1 MSRKLKILSLDGGGV
16 RGVSALLILEA
27 VMEKLRDVNNLEQTP
42 RPCDYFDLIG
52 GTSTG
57 GIIAIMLGR
66 LGMSVDQCLR
76 AYKKM
81 AEKAFTLK
89 WGLHLPASPSG
100 AFSATALEEAIKV
113 VIREQCQVERCKS
126 NGCQHGGTVFRD
138 KECCRTA
145 ILAITKANVD
155 ALPTLFRTY
164 DTSDSLKDCA
174 IWQVAR
180 ATSAATTFFKSI
192 KCGRDEVEFIDAGFG
207 YNNPCEILLREAQSI
222 FAGAEFECVLSIGT
236 GIGGVVSVGA
246 TRKSILDALKA
257 MATSSQKVAQR
268 LDEQYSDGDVYYRFN
283 VPRGL
288 EDVTLSDWKEM
299 SNISA
304 HTRNY
309 LAESR
314 TPLAKCSAALQRH
327 STVARTTE
335 NTMPSGES

>member
-1 MSRKLKILSLDGGGV
+1 M
-16 RGVSALLILEA
+16 
-27 VMEKLRDVNNLEQTP
+27 
-42 RPCDYFDLIG
+42 
-52 GTSTG
+52 
-57 GIIAIMLGR
+57 
-66 LGMSVDQCLR
+66 
-76 AYKKM
+76 
-81 AEKAFTLK
+81 
-89 WGLHLPASPSG
+89 
-100 AFSATALEEAIKV
+100 
-113 VIREQCQVERCKS
+113 
-126 NGCQHGGTVFRD
+126 
-138 KECCRTA
+138 
-145 ILAITKANVD
+145 
-155 ALPTLFRTY
+155 PTLFRTY

-174 IWQVAR
+174 IWEVAR

-222 FAGAEFECVLSIGT
+222 FTGAEFGCILSIGT

-268 LDEQYSDGDVYYRFN
+268 LDELYSNGNVYHRFN

-314 TPLAKCSAALQRH
+314 TPLAKCSATLQRN
-327 STVARTTE
+327 SPAARTTE
-335 NTMPSGES
+335 NMMPSGES

>member
-1 MSRKLKILSLDGGGV
+1 MSDANLMVVSMVRQSSEIRNVAKRKKFI
-16 RGVSALLILEA
+16 LILIQYGHCITQYA
-27 VMEKLRDVNNLEQTP
+27 DF
-42 RPCDYFDLIG
+42 C
-52 GTSTG
+52 
-57 GIIAIMLGR
+57 GR
-66 LGMSVDQCLR
+66 
-76 AYKKM
+76 
-81 AEKAFTLK
+81 
-89 WGLHLPASPSG
+89 
-100 AFSATALEEAIKV
+100 
-113 VIREQCQVERCKS
+113 
-126 NGCQHGGTVFRD
+126 
-138 KECCRTA
+138 A

-164 DTSDSLKDCA
+164 YTSDSLKDCA
-174 IWQVAR
+174 IWEVAR

-222 FAGAEFECVLSIGT
+222 FTGAEFGCILSIGT

-268 LDEQYSDGDVYYRFN
+268 LEELYSNGNVYYRFN

-309 LAESR
+309 LAESQ
-314 TPLAKCSAALQRH
+314 TPLAKCSANLQRN
-327 STVARTTE
+327 SLAARTTE
-335 NTMPSGES
+335 NMMPSGES

>member
-1 MSRKLKILSLDGGGV
+1 MSD
-16 RGVSALLILEA
+16 
-27 VMEKLRDVNNLEQTP
+27 
-42 RPCDYFDLIG
+42 
-52 GTSTG
+52 
-57 GIIAIMLGR
+57 
-66 LGMSVDQCLR
+66 
-76 AYKKM
+76 
-81 AEKAFTLK
+81 
-89 WGLHLPASPSG
+89 ASP
-100 AFSATALEEAIKV
+100 V
-113 VIREQCQVERCKS
+113 VVSMVGKSSEIRNVARRKKFILVS
-126 NGCQHGGTVFRD
+126 
-138 KECCRTA
+138 KEYGYCTTQYADFCGRA
-145 ILAITKANVD
+145 ILAMTKANVD

-174 IWQVAR
+174 IWEVAR

-192 KCGRDEVEFIDAGFG
+192 KCGRDDVEFIDAGFG
-207 YNNPCEILLREAQSI
+207 YNNPCEILLREAQSS
-222 FAGAEFECVLSIGT
+222 FAGAEFGCVLSIGT

-268 LDEQYSDGDVYYRFN
+268 LDELYSNGDVYFRFN

-314 TPLAKCSAALQRH
+314 SLLAKCSAILQKC
-327 STVARTTE
+327 STSGRTTQ
-335 NTMPSGES
+335 NTTPSGES

>member
-1 MSRKLKILSLDGGGV
+1 MLSPRKHLKKPSKLSSENSVRMSDAYLVVVSMVGKSSEIRNVARRKKFILIS
-16 RGVSALLILEA
+16 I
-27 VMEKLRDVNNLEQTP
+27 
-42 RPCDYFDLIG
+42 
-52 GTSTG
+52 
-57 GIIAIMLGR
+57 
-66 LGMSVDQCLR
+66 
-76 AYKKM
+76 
-81 AEKAFTLK
+81 
-89 WGLHLPASPSG
+89 
-100 AFSATALEEAIKV
+100 
-113 VIREQCQVERCKS
+113 
-126 NGCQHGGTVFRD
+126 QHGYCITQYANFCGR
-138 KECCRTA
+138 A

-164 DTSDSLKDCA
+164 DTNDSLKDCT
-174 IWQVAR
+174 IWEVAR

-222 FAGAEFECVLSIGT
+222 FAGAEFGCILSVGT

-268 LDEQYSDGDVYYRFN
+268 LDELYSDGDVYYRFN

-288 EDVTLSDWKEM
+288 EDVILSDWKEM

-309 LAESR
+309 LAESQS
-314 TPLAKCSAALQRH
+314 PLAKCSAVLQRN
-327 STVARTTE
+327 STAVRTTE
-335 NTMPSGES
+335 NMMPSGES